1 MEDTLEGSKVV
12 ELLSPHHMVKG
23 LCPVEAAGPGR

>member
-1 MEDTLEGSKVV
+1 MEDMLEGSEVV

-23 LCPVEAAGPGR
+23 LSPIEAAGSGR